1 MLNKVDAD
9 KQRAI
14 FSKNLNYYMERTGKS
29 TADLSSDL
37 SFPFSTVSDWV
48 HGKKYPRMDKVQ
60 AIADYF
66 GVLKSNLTE
75 ETVYPLPANMRPLER
90 MEKVPLIGQIACGTP
105 ILAEEN
111 IEDYVDLP
119 RHINADFALIC
130 KGDSMINAGI
140 RPGDVVYI
148 RTQKQ
153 VENGQIAAVRVG
165 DDEATLKRFY
175 YDGECIRLMAEN
187 PSFPTKIFFGQDME
201 QIHVI
206 GLAVAYTHAIEK

>member
-1 MLNKVDAD
+1 MPNNEDAD
-9 KQRAI
+9 RQRAI
-14 FSKNLNYYMERTGKS
+14 FSKNLNYYMDRTGKN

-37 SFPFSTVSDWV
+37 EFPFSTVSDWV

-66 GVLKSNLTE
+66 GVLKSSLTE
-75 ETVYPLPANMRPLER
+75 ENVYPLPPNVHLLEPMGKIPL
-90 MEKVPLIGQIACGTP
+90 VGQIACGTP

-119 RHINADFALIC
+119 RHIRADFALTC

-140 RPGDVVYI
+140 RDGDVVYI
-148 RTQKQ
+148 QKKEQ

-165 DDEATLKRFY
+165 DEEATLKRFF
-175 YDGECIRLMAEN
+175 YDGECIRLAPEN
-187 PSFPTKIFFGQDME
+187 NSMSTTFFFGAEME
-201 QIHVI
+201 QVHVI
-206 GLAVAYTHAIEK
+206 GLAVGYTHAIEK